1 MDDIR
6 IRLEQELRTTLAR
19 LRLVARP
26 DELADLP
33 PSLGSIFDDGDQIQ
47 ADQAREMGMMT
58 KGRLLSRARKLTTAL
73 RRLDDGEYGLCAH
86 CGDAIKPARLA
97 ALPEV
102 ETCLT
107 CQDEIERRSRRAQY
121 GSIWEERAA

>member
-1 MDDIR
+1 MDDIH
-6 IRLEQELRTTLAR
+6 IRLEQELKTTLAR
-19 LRLVARP
+19 LKQVARP
-26 DELADLP
+26 EEIEDLP

-47 ADQAREMGMMT
+47 ADQAREMGLMT
-58 KGRLLSRARKLTTAL
+58 KGRLLQRANKLASAL
-73 RRLDDGEYGLCAH
+73 RRLEAGEYGLCLQ

-107 CQDEIERRSRRAQY
+107 CQDEIERRSRGLQY
-121 GSIWEERAA
+121 GSIWDQQAA

>member
-1 MDDIR
+1 MDEVKA
-6 IRLEQELRTTLAR
+6 RLEQELRTTLAR
-19 LRLVARP
+19 LKQVARP
-26 DELADLP
+26 EEIADLP

-47 ADQAREMGMMT
+47 ADQAREMGIMT
-58 KGRLLSRARKLTTAL
+58 KGRLLQRASKLEGAL
-73 RRLDDGEYGLCAH
+73 RRLDDGEYGLCVH

-107 CQDEIERRSRRAQY
+107 CQDEIERRSGRAQH

>member
-6 IRLEQELRTTLAR
+6 IRLEQELSKTVSR
-19 LRLVARP
+19 LKQVARP
-26 DELADLP
+26 DEIEDLP
-33 PSLGSIFDDGDQIQ
+33 ATLGSIFDDADKIQ
-47 ADQAREMGMMT
+47 ADQAREMGLMT
-58 KGRLLSRARKLTTAL
+58 KGRLLKRANKLAGAL
-73 RRLDDGEYGLCAH
+73 RRLEAGEYGTCTQ

-107 CQDEIERRSRRAQY
+107 CQDEIERRSRGTQY
-121 GSIWEERAA
+121 GGIWEQQAA